1 MSIALAMDFVH
12 ALAFLTSRSLQINLL
27 CYISQIVV
35 LNKKKL
41 SHNMQ
46 ELTPC
51 LETNTRGQ
59 LLTSHKQI
67 YQIFLYSA
75 LKPGSQAYDDFIQV
89 NINFVMKVLLC
100 GDSLLCASSIARSK
114 ARLVPSRVLLRSL
127 TFLNLTT
134 PPVLLTMPI
143 FRQDNKNVRLR

>member
-1 MSIALAMDFVH
+1 MGNPNCCFMIIAVEF
-12 ALAFLTSRSLQINLL
+12 FFSRQSPRGTVK
-27 CYISQIVV
+27 YI
-35 LNKKKL
+35 
-41 SHNMQ
+41 
-46 ELTPC
+46 
-51 LETNTRGQ
+51 
-59 LLTSHKQI
+59 
-67 YQIFLYSA
+67 
-75 LKPGSQAYDDFIQV
+75 

-143 FRQDNKNVRLR
+143 KMSDY